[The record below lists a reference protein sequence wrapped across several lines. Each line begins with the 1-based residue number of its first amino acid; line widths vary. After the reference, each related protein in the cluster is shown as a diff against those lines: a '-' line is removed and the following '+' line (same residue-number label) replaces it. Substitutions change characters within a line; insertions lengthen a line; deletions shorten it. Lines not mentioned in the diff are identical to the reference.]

1 MEVHLFMTYYN
12 KHVHSQYIL
21 HIFSFMQSEE
31 NLLTVN
37 TYKISLIIMMFM
49 LANSNLLLAR

>member
-37 TYKISLIIMMFM
+37 TLNIFDYHDLYVG
-49 LANSNLLLAR
+49 LQ

>member
-12 KHVHSQYIL
+12 KHVHS
-21 HIFSFMQSEE
+21 HIFSVMQSEE

-37 TYKISLIIMMFM
+37 T
-49 LANSNLLLAR
+49 